1 MDNEKQRSPQNKL
14 ALSYQKCFDSN
25 DGKPVYEDL
34 EKKFGQTEAVLS
46 PKDSMGRTDPY
57 EICRNEG
64 KRIVICYIIAML
76 NKNINQDRQEEAINI
91 RE

>member
-1 MDNEKQRSPQNKL
+1 MEERSPQNKL

-34 EKKFGQTEAVLS
+34 VKKFGQTKTVLK
-46 PKDSMGRTDPY
+46 PVDNTGRTDPY

-64 KRIVICYIIAML
+64 KRTVICYIETML
-76 NKNINQDRQEEAINI
+76 KKNINEDRPEEATNK
-91 RE
+91 E